1 MGKVLGSPRENR
13 SDSRA
18 RSRVAPSATATTARA
33 LVAMV
38 VLISGWMFGV
48 LSDPGMAGAAT
59 AVTLNPNGGATSA
72 DGLKITTADGELQV
86 VRSGTGQLYGP
97 TMSPPSLVNNYFALA
112 VGTSPTGVLFLPPN
126 AVQQLEESM
135 NWLRTPRT
143 PGIISTRSFTN
154 IATTS
159 TATGFKTTM
168 DAVYNVLTYVVS
180 VTGTYRSPD
189 DFLTLAESVSVPQ
202 GNTMPVKLYHV
213 LDTYFAGSDRG
224 PGYYKAPSEAC
235 SASQLG
241 VFQGSALTPSTPVEA
256 MQNVGG
262 CPGAPTWRATSARSS
277 GRRGRGT
284 SAVRAT

>member
-112 VGTSPTGVLFLPPN
+112 VGTSPTGGVVPASECRPTARRIDELASNSSDAGHHFDAELHEHRHH
-126 AVQQLEESM
+126 VDGD
-135 NWLRTPRT
+135 WLQ
-143 PGIISTRSFTN
+143 
-154 IATTS
+154 
-159 TATGFKTTM
+159 
-168 DAVYNVLTYVVS
+168 
-180 VTGTYRSPD
+180 D
-189 DFLTLAESVSVPQ
+189 D
-202 GNTMPVKLYHV
+202 H
-213 LDTYFAGSDRG
+213 
-224 PGYYKAPSEAC
+224 
-235 SASQLG
+235 
-241 VFQGSALTPSTPVEA
+241 
-256 MQNVGG
+256 G
-262 CPGAPTWRATSARSS
+262 CGL
-277 GRRGRGT
+277 
-284 SAVRAT
+284 